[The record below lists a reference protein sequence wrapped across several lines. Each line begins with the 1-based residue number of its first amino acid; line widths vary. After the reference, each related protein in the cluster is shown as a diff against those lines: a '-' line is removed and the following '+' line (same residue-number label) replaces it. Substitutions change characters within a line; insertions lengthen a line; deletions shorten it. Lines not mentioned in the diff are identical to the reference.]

1 LQLPDWA
8 LQLIGVILLV
18 LAVGSLLWLIV
29 PRPAST
35 RLAPRGFMYE
45 LLAVLIPGTGLADEV
60 WGLFLLAPWAAILG
74 VLALYNSGYAS
85 LAPTL
90 FAPSS
95 PLGLARAPAW
105 IELGSLE
112 LWLLGALAMIY
123 AVNLLAWFLEFIGY
137 RRKLRA
143 ATTPKP

>member
-1 LQLPDWA
+1 M
-8 LQLIGVILLV
+8 IGVILLV
-18 LAVGSLLWLIV
+18 LAVGNLLWLLV

-74 VLALYNSGYAS
+74 ALALYNSGYAS

-95 PLGLARAPAW
+95 PLGIARAPAW
-105 IELGSLE
+105 IDLGSLE
-112 LWLLGALAMIY
+112 LWLVGALTVIY
-123 AVNLLAWFLEFIGY
+123 VINLLAWFLEFIGY

-143 ATTPKP
+143 VAKTNP